1 MATGYYG
8 MIEELHVVLV
18 DHEQENTTEMVDLL
32 KSYDYEGCFPKDIVE
47 IMNVPGLTRMQLVIY
62 RYRSYK
68 YWRIHQI
75 RLYVLESIG
84 TSLSHSKGTS
94 FFIRR
99 LNG

>member
-62 RYRSYK
+62 RDQCSSSFSSTWLVGIPLK
-68 YWRIHQI
+68 TTFG
-75 RLYVLESIG
+75 EFPCSG
-84 TSLSHSKGTS
+84 NNTPLS
-94 FFIRR
+94 F
-99 LNG
+99 